1 VAKTVSYKYNGKKM
15 VTTLTYSQTQTM
27 YTFVYIK
34 LKLIEGVKKV
44 AFGENLQLHFLLSGI
59 LALIKY
65 NGKKMVTTLTYS
77 QTCGSKCKLVAH

>member
-1 VAKTVSYKYNGKKM
+1 LIVILQKIISIYKYK
-15 VTTLTYSQTQTM
+15 QTM

-59 LALIKY
+59 LALI
-65 NGKKMVTTLTYS
+65 
-77 QTCGSKCKLVAH
+77 

>member
-1 VAKTVSYKYNGKKM
+1 
-15 VTTLTYSQTQTM
+15 M

-59 LALIKY
+59 LALI
-65 NGKKMVTTLTYS
+65 
-77 QTCGSKCKLVAH
+77 

>member
-1 VAKTVSYKYNGKKM
+1 VALSTIK
-15 VTTLTYSQTQTM
+15 QTM

-59 LALIKY
+59 LALI
-65 NGKKMVTTLTYS
+65 
-77 QTCGSKCKLVAH
+77 

>member
-1 VAKTVSYKYNGKKM
+1 
-15 VTTLTYSQTQTM
+15 M

-59 LALIKY
+59 LALIWY
-65 NGKKMVTTLTYS
+65 TKKRLFVYFVRIDS
-77 QTCGSKCKLVAH
+77 DIEKLLVSMMSPL